1 MGILPLGEHSMK
13 NFLFGVFTTT
23 AIAVAAYYVS
33 QIDIQAVALLGINNA
48 IGVLY
53 NIEQFLLAA

>member
-1 MGILPLGEHSMK
+1 MK